1 MVTSKLCKSI
11 AVGVIAVSGLMLSAC
26 STSPRI
32 HSVYEQGVDFSK
44 YDTFSFFQNHEPKGE
59 EYLSLNDKY
68 LRQAITQELTA
79 RGLRESET
87 PDLLVGFNI
96 STKEKISSTTYPAG
110 PLGYYGYRSRYGY
123 TYGLGYGSDTRV
135 NQYTEGTL
143 NIDVVDREQKQLVWE
158 GVAVGRLKD
167 KPSENLKKEVF
178 DVVSAIF
185 NKFPVAEKGAK

>member
-1 MVTSKLCKSI
+1 MVISKLYKGV
-11 AVGVIAVSGLMLSAC
+11 AVGMIAASGLLLSAC
-26 STSPRI
+26 TTAPRV
-32 HSVYEQGVDFSK
+32 HSIYEQGVDFSK
-44 YDTFSFFQNHEPKGE
+44 YDTFSFFQSHEPKGE

-68 LRQAITQELTA
+68 LRQAITQELKA
-79 RGLRESET
+79 RGLRESEN

-96 STKEKISSTTYPAG
+96 STKEKISSTTYPSA

-123 TYGLGYGSDTRV
+123 TYGLGYGSETRV
-135 NQYTEGTL
+135 SQYTEGTL

-167 KPSENLKKEVF
+167 KPSQNLKAEVF

-185 NKFPVAEKGAK
+185 DKFPVAEKGTQ